1 MSIPM
6 IEEYEGVKYYCLHEE
21 DTLKDQVIE
30 LLELADQ
37 NYEDRFKGDVP
48 LHPAEESYIFNLID
62 AIKILTAAIER
73 FDNEKKQQ

>member
-1 MSIPM
+1 M
-6 IEEYEGVKYYCLHEE
+6 IKEYEGKEYYCWHEE

-37 NYEDRFKGDVP
+37 NYKDRDKD
-48 LHPAEESYIFNLID
+48 PAEDSHIFNLID

-73 FDNEKKQQ
+73 FER